1 MEALV
6 GHLFEGDVV
15 RGQDGGAP
23 AAGADGV
30 DTGTEEL
37 AFFEGG
43 GDGVGV
49 EVWRRG
55 GGGRGGCGL
64 ESVILSLGGGFEAVS
79 GR

>member
-15 RGQDGGAP
+15 GGEDGSAP
-23 AAGADGV
+23 APGADGV
-30 DTGTEEL
+30 DTGLEEL
-37 AFFEGG
+37 EFFEAG

-49 EVWRRG
+49 EVWWRGRG
-55 GGGRGGCGL
+55 GGGGCGL